1 MCQVLL
7 IIQNYHKK
15 FEYFVKIQ
23 YQVKLLSKFDNMKM
37 TELAE
42 LNLDLNDC
50 FNFAQGIYI
59 FWISAQRVNP

>member
-59 FWISAQRVNP
+59 F